1 MKTGGNRTA
10 SERTFRTGKS
20 EALAMPDSSAGN
32 REGVPQRSASMDL
45 PPHAPSIEGSTA
57 TRRRAAR
64 DRAFL
69 GSIPNSSSH
78 TRMSAAQKAG
88 P

>member
-1 MKTGGNRTA
+1 MVRHVDPIGKTDESLIANAMHRHRTA

-32 REGVPQRSASMDL
+32 RQGMPQRSASMDL

-57 TRRRAAR
+57 T
-64 DRAFL
+64 
-69 GSIPNSSSH
+69 
-78 TRMSAAQKAG
+78 
-88 P
+88 